1 VIPDA
6 YVEPVLVPP
15 SSAGRDSGWRLRRPK
30 RTLTTR
36 VLSLAGFAG
45 LVWALVQSADITY
58 RLLTDSFVAPLI
70 LSKDSDLAV
79 QSKLSLGR
87 LLAEKYAMQVR
98 MGADEAAVAASEE
111 AIARLEQV
119 KATTATALEWS
130 VAITQRQS
138 DVGVRDQEAL
148 EAQERVIE
156 QMISK
161 QEALVA
167 QLREHLAAGM
177 IYKTDVG
184 REEVALQQLQVA
196 ALANQRDRLA
206 SEMQREATALTQR
219 SLARPRAKGIPA
231 TPEVIAHQDQ
241 LVKLDL
247 ELLKLRAEVGAK
259 RLQREADLAQLQ
271 KLDELVADMK
281 KRPIFRALE
290 VSQNVAF
297 VPYTQLEGV
306 QPEASVLYCK
316 WWGLFL
322 CAPAGRVSEVVPGE
336 VMAEDPWGKPMRG
349 QYALLELSE
358 PRAAQS
364 QSLRVRPDEGTGRTF
379 FGIAF

>member
-1 VIPDA
+1 
-6 YVEPVLVPP
+6 
-15 SSAGRDSGWRLRRPK
+15 
-30 RTLTTR
+30 

-45 LVWALVQSADITY
+45 LLWGLAQAGSVAY
-58 RLLTDSFVAPLI
+58 RWLTDSFVAPLI

-79 QSKLSLGR
+79 QSKLSLSR
-87 LLAEKYAMQVR
+87 LLAEKYAMMVR
-98 MGADEAAVAASEE
+98 MGADLASVEASEQ
-111 AIARLEQV
+111 AITRLEQV

-130 VAITQRQS
+130 LAITRRQT
-138 DVGVRDQEAL
+138 DVGLRDQEAL
-148 EAQERVIE
+148 EAQERVIG
-156 QMISK
+156 QMITA

-184 REEVALQQLQVA
+184 REEVALQQLRVA
-196 ALANQRDRLA
+196 ALANERDRLA
-206 SEMQREATALTQR
+206 SEMQRDETALTQR
-219 SLARPRAKGIPA
+219 SLTRPRAKGVPA

-259 RLQREADLAQLQ
+259 RLQRTADLAQLE

-306 QPEASVLYCK
+306 RPEATVLYCK
-316 WWGLFL
+316 WWGLFR
-322 CAPAGRVSEVVPGE
+322 CAAAGRVSELVPGE
-336 VMAEDPWGKPMRG
+336 VLADDPWGTPVRG
-349 QYALLELSE
+349 QYAILDLYD

-364 QSLRVRPDEGTGRTF
+364 KSLRVRPEGGAGRVL
-379 FGIAF
+379 FGITF